1 MSATPKV
8 PLLYQ
13 EKIQSIFQQKKQ
25 DVRLKQGDVISTFLL
40 KLYINDLTDFLN
52 KGSNTDKN
60 LIHIRQKYSNSTHI
74 QDSYSFLH
82 QKKHKGIE
90 NLLKKALKA
99 QFAIQKL
106 LFKSNKKTL
115 DTYLHL
121 VETLLSQLHFAFA
134 KAGAIGIK
142 KAKLKQSYFICY
154 VAKYQVLL
162 KQREILAELGRLPF
176 KIFIEKKLFKYLQGY
191 SFLEGN
197 TYLQKAINQE
207 TKITNSGWIAN
218 LKYIIDSYGL
228 SNLMI
233 NILKVVEGDKVRK
246 TANHKFFI
254 INIISFK
261 KEIKTA
267 FFRKTSS
274 PALPER

>member
-1 MSATPKV
+1 MFATPKV

-25 DVRLKQGDVISTFLL
+25 DVRLEQGDVISTFLL
-40 KLYINDLTDFLN
+40 NLYINDLTDFLN

-121 VETLLSQLHFAFA
+121 VETLLSQLHFAFT

-142 KAKLKQSYFICY
+142 KSKIKVEQFHLLYN
-154 VAKYQVLL
+154 QVLG
-162 KQREILAELGRLPF
+162 I
-176 KIFIEKKLFKYLQGY
+176 
-191 SFLEGN
+191 
-197 TYLQKAINQE
+197 
-207 TKITNSGWIAN
+207 
-218 LKYIIDSYGL
+218 
-228 SNLMI
+228 
-233 NILKVVEGDKVRK
+233 
-246 TANHKFFI
+246 
-254 INIISFK
+254 
-261 KEIKTA
+261 IKTTRN
-267 FFRKTSS
+267 F
-274 PALPER
+274 

>member
-1 MSATPKV
+1 MFATPKV

-25 DVRLKQGDVISTFLL
+25 DLRLKQGDVISTFLL
-40 KLYINDLTDFLN
+40 NLYINDLTDFLN

-162 KQREILAELGRLPF
+162 KQLEILAELGRLPF

-197 TYLQKAINQE
+197 SYLKKAINQE
-207 TKITNSGWIAN
+207 TKTTNSGWIAN